1 MTAGKPTF
9 NSLGRIFARGS
20 AWFNGEIILPIR
32 RGLHN
37 RRLTA
42 RARQISAQ
50 FPPRADLRPVVFFRA
65 SSGIQDFS
73 YNNAFHT
80 LAAWGLRLQRV
91 PVIHFACQAGM
102 TRCVLGTVPAKPG
115 VKPPCAGCIRHSR
128 ALLTG
133 SQTHWFGFQPDDR
146 LRAQLLGLSVS
157 ELEAFAYDHDNDL
170 FPSPMPLGGLVVAG
184 LRWRMRRHHFLDDE
198 ATRFHFREYIVS
210 AWNVAREFAS
220 LVEHADPQAVVVFN
234 GQFFPEATAAW
245 VARQRGL
252 RVITH
257 EVGLQPFSG
266 YFTEGEATAYP
277 IHIPDT
283 FQLTVEQN
291 ARLDEY
297 LSNRFQ
303 GNFTMAGVRFWPQM
317 KGLDEGL
324 LQKLNQFDQVVPVF
338 TNVVFDTSQPHANTV
353 FPEMFSWLEIVQ
365 SLAADAPR
373 TLFIIRAHPDEARA
387 GKQSRESV
395 QEWVEKSGAALMP
408 NVLFIAPG
416 EHLSSYELIQR
427 AKFVMIYNST
437 IGLEAAILGAAVL
450 CAGKARFTRYPTVFF
465 PQTMEAYAQQ
475 AQAFLAAGSIEVPDE
490 FRQNARRFLYY
501 QLYKTSLPF
510 NRFLETAYSPSMTR
524 FAEFSWQ
531 DLLPDN
537 SAAIH
542 TILDGIL
549 DGGEFLLP

>member
-1 MTAGKPTF
+1 MTDRNTTLTSP
-9 NSLGRIFARGS
+9 GRLLTRGA
-20 AWFNGEIILPIR
+20 AWFKGEFILPVR
-32 RGLHN
+32 RALHN
-37 RRLTA
+37 RRLA
-42 RARQISAQ
+42 AMAQQISAN
-50 FPPRADLRPVVFFRA
+50 FPPLADLRPVVFFRA

-91 PVIHFACQAGM
+91 PVIHFACRAGM

-115 VKPPCAGCIRHSR
+115 VGPPCAGCIRHSS
-128 ALLTG
+128 ALLRG
-133 SQTHWFGFQPDDR
+133 SQAHWFGFQPDDQ
-146 LRAQLLGLSVS
+146 LRAQIRGLSVG
-157 ELEAFAYDHDNDL
+157 ELEAFTYEHAGDL
-170 FPSPMPLGGLVVAG
+170 FPSPIPLGSLVVAG
-184 LRWRMRRHHFLDDE
+184 LRWRMRRHHLLDDD
-198 ATRFHFREYIVS
+198 ATRSHFREYIVS

-220 LVEHADPQAVVVFN
+220 LVEQTDPQAVVVFN

-245 VARQRGL
+245 VAHRRGL
-252 RVITH
+252 KVITH
-257 EVGLQPFSG
+257 EVGLQPFSA
-266 YFTEGEATAYP
+266 YFTAGEATAYP

-283 FQLTVEQN
+283 FQLTAEQN
-291 ARLDEY
+291 TRLDEY

-324 LQKLNQFDQVVPVF
+324 LQKINQFDQVVPVF

-353 FPEMFSWLEIVQ
+353 FPEMFAWLGMVQ
-365 SLAADAPR
+365 SLALEHPQ

-395 QEWVEKSGAALMP
+395 QEWVEKSGAVEMP
-408 NVLFIAPG
+408 NVVFIAPG

-450 CAGKARFTRYPTVFF
+450 CAGKARFTQYPTVFF
-465 PQTMEAYAQQ
+465 PQTVEAYALQ
-475 AQAFLAAGSIEVPDE
+475 ARTFLAAESIEVPDE

-510 NRFLETAYSPSMTR
+510 NRFLDTGYAPSMTR
-524 FAEFSWQ
+524 FTEFSWR
-531 DLLPDN
+531 DLLPEN
-537 SAAIH
+537 SAAIQ

-549 DGGEFLLP
+549 EGGEFLLP